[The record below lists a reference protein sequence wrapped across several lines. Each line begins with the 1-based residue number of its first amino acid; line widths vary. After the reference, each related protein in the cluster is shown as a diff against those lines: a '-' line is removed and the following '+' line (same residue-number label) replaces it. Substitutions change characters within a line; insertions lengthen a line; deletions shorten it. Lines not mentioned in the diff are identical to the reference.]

1 MQKKVDDFKSK
12 YEQISK
18 DDLTMIQEMSKT
30 LDQAKRN
37 AVQGE
42 MGRALAVSKLSVIK
56 NTVENLEKKLK
67 DENQALMD
75 EANAMLQKHQ
85 PSILEEAPVTSMS
98 QKANQGWPNS
108 IKSTSL
114 KSHWKFKTKMQS
126 WHKHQST

>member
-1 MQKKVDDFKSK
+1 MQKKVDDIKSK

-56 NTVENLEKKLK
+56 NTVENLEKKFK

-85 PSILEEAPVTSMS
+85 PSILEEAPVTSLS
-98 QKANQGWPNS
+98 QKANQVMAQFDKINELE
-108 IKSTSL
+108 KSL
-114 KSHWKFKTKMQS
+114 EI
-126 WHKHQST
+126 